1 MQKKEPEVI
10 EGNIL
15 DRELVSQIFKSNKN
29 ISSVIHFAALKA
41 VGESTIDPLKYYEN
55 NVGGSI
61 VLLQE
66 MIKAG
71 VFNLVL
77 VHPVQFMENQRNYPL
92 MNLIQLDRFPV
103 LMEELNLLWKV

>member
-1 MQKKEPEVI
+1 MSKIFGTGGAGYIGSHTVLALLRNGYEVIVLDNFSNSNRESLNRVSRLAKKEPEVI

-55 NVGGSI
+55 NVG
-61 VLLQE
+61 
-66 MIKAG
+66 
-71 VFNLVL
+71 
-77 VHPVQFMENQRNYPL
+77 NY
-92 MNLIQLDRFPV
+92 
-103 LMEELNLLWKV
+103 E